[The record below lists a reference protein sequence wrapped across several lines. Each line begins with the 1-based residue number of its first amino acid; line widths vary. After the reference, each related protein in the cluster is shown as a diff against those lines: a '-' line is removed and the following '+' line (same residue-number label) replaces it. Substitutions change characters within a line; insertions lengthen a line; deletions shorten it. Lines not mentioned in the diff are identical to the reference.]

1 VSNQLGYVFAREHQ
15 SFDSGKILV
24 L

>member
-1 VSNQLGYVFAREHQ
+1 VCNQLGYVFAREHQ
-15 SFDSGKILV
+15 SFDSGKILD